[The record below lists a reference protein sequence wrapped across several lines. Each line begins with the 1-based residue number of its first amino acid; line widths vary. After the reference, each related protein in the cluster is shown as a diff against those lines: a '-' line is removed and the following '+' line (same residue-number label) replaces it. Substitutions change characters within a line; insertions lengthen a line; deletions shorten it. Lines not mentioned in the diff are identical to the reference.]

1 MYEEEKQD
9 DIWEKLGNFDVRWM
23 FLGCI
28 VLIFVPM
35 IWPLGLPTIVSQPTK
50 DYYNAIVDLPP
61 GSVVAVSFGG
71 GFGALD
77 EREAQFIATFKTIFS
92 TDLKMVIY
100 CQVSE
105 GPAVLEYIIGEGTGL
120 ADPLKYGKV
129 YGEDYVR
136 LGYAPLGEPGE
147 TAITTNIRSMFST
160 DYYGTLLDEIPMM
173 ENINSADDIDLL
185 WADYGACT
193 TIEWYIR
200 QWVVPEQMPLIITTL
215 GCCAPMAAPYYP
227 GQLIGFLSGSGMGTE
242 LEITSKNPGPG
253 ARTSDIKNLAILP
266 FLLYLLLGNISSFG
280 KKYMR

>member
-23 FLGCI
+23 FAGCI
-28 VLIFVPM
+28 LLIFVPM

-50 DYYNAIVDLPP
+50 DYYNALVDLPP
-61 GSVVAVSFGG
+61 GSILAVSFGG

-105 GPAVLEYIIGEGTGL
+105 GPAVLEMMIGEGTGL

-160 DYYGTLLDEIPMM
+160 DYYGTPLDDIPMM
-173 ENINSADDIDLL
+173 ENINSAADIDML

-227 GQLIGFLSGSGMGTE
+227 DQLIGFLSGSGMGTE
-242 LEITSKNPGPG
+242 LEITSGNPGPG